1 MTPQVLLSKRASL
14 LVTQPDSSRF
24 HNPDP
29 CGSQDPGGLYLVS
42 PTSPEAVLRRSLHCS
57 FPRFSAKHSECEWP
71 RTFKGNTAS
80 HLRLFLGL
88 SREVQK
94 PAEAS
99 HRVGPL
105 NASSSPQLTSPHCL
119 LGNGTLKP

>member
-24 HNPDP
+24 HNPVAP
-29 CGSQDPGGLYLVS
+29 RAPGGLYLVS
-42 PTSPEAVLRRSLHCS
+42 PTSPEAALRRSLHCS

-94 PAEAS
+94 PTEAS

-105 NASSSPQLTSPHCL
+105 NASSSPHYL